1 MTWSGPQKCL
11 QLSLMPKNS
20 RLLTIGIEDVL
31 YCVKM
36 MKIILKMCI
45 NARRYSLQV
54 EFPRTLAFPFREK
67 LFSSFINIENV

>member
-1 MTWSGPQKCL
+1 MSFKKCL

-20 RLLTIGIEDVL
+20 TLLTTGIEDVL